1 MSKMT
6 PDRWQQLK
14 ELFDTAVEL
23 DPLKRGAFLDGAC
36 ANDAALRAEVE
47 LLLKHHTAGSF
58 LENPAL
64 DAEQTRRAESVFS
77 EGPGS
82 VIDKYK
88 LLEKLGEGQESGS
101 GPRAIRRGKRAGR

>member
-1 MSKMT
+1 MSSN
-6 PDRWQQLK
+6 
-14 ELFDTAVEL
+14 VEL
-23 DPLKRGAFLDGAC
+23 LIERQREFFLKALEKASPAERAAFLDGAC

-101 GPRAIRRGKRAGR
+101 G